1 MHFLLDENV
10 PVSVADTIRN
20 LGHEVTNI
28 RDYVPAGAA
37 DPVVATVSVQIRA
50 VLISFDGDFQKIAP
64 RIPKGA
70 RQRFRNLSRI
80 SMKCNEPYLS
90 GLHPH
95 PLGLEWAQTGYRGAR
110 HGCSRPRRSPHS
122 RIRYPSSSDFSPMMR
137 PAPPTWR
144 KARWGDGFACP
155 HCGTAGEPFHFE
167 NRPGVLRC
175 RKCRQNTG
183 LTVGTVMERS
193 HTPLNV
199 WFWAAY
205 LVASQTP
212 GMSAVQFQ
220 RQLGLS
226 RYETAFQILHKLRSG
241 MVRPNQD
248 RIGGQPK
255 NHAFLS
261 GLHPHPLGLEW
272 AQTGYRGA
280 RHGCSRP
287 RRSPIPAFATR
298 VQRLFPDDAAC
309 AAYLEKARWGDGFA
323 CPHCGT
329 AGEPFHFEN
338 RPGVLR
344 CRKCRQNTGL
354 TVGTVM
360 ERSHTP
366 LNVWFWAA
374 YLVAS
379 QTPGMSAVQF
389 QRQLGLSR
397 YETAFQI
404 LHKLRSG
411 MVRPNQDRIGGQPK
425 NHVEVDETWVGGR
438 TRGEGRGVHHKVPVS
453 CAIEVCHRKPG
464 TKLDNRKDG
473 RYAGRVRLAVVL
485 DRSAE
490 SLCGFVESTV
500 APGSLIV
507 TDDWSGYA
515 GLGKRGYEH
524 FAVAECGDPE
534 VAEQYLPIIHLV
546 FANLKTW
553 LIGIHHGVSHQHLQA
568 YLNEFTFRFNRRFYP
583 FNAFRSLLGI
593 AGDTSAPTYA
603 ELYSGEWRH
612 PTCSGHGR

>member
-1 MHFLLDENV
+1 MDEASLGPGADKPMSKTKFDVLLQRVRACRICEAELPLGPRPVLRAKRSARVIIIGQAPGTKVHESGIPWNDRSGDRLRQWLKVEDNVFYDE
-10 PVSVADTIRN
+10 
-20 LGHEVTNI
+20 
-28 RDYVPAGAA
+28 
-37 DPVVATVSVQIRA
+37 
-50 VLISFDGDFQKIAP
+50 
-64 RIPKGA
+64 
-70 RQRFRNLSRI
+70 SRI
-80 SMKCNEPYLS
+80 AIVPMGFCYPGLAPSGGDAPPRPECAPEWHPAILAALPKIEPCLS

-95 PLGLEWAQTGYRGAR
+95 PLGLEWAQTGYRERAMDVLDR
-110 HGCSRPRRSPHS
+110 ADLPFPHS
-122 RIRYPSSSDFSPMMR
+122 
-137 PAPPTWR
+137 PPE
-144 KARWGDGFACP
+144 F
-155 HCGTAGEPFHFE
+155 
-167 NRPGVLRC
+167 
-175 RKCRQNTG
+175 
-183 LTVGTVMERS
+183 
-193 HTPLNV
+193 
-199 WFWAAY
+199 
-205 LVASQTP
+205 
-212 GMSAVQFQ
+212 
-220 RQLGLS
+220 
-226 RYETAFQILHKLRSG
+226 
-241 MVRPNQD
+241 
-248 RIGGQPK
+248 
-255 NHAFLS
+255 
-261 GLHPHPLGLEW
+261 
-272 AQTGYRGA
+272 
-280 RHGCSRP
+280 
-287 RRSPIPAFATR
+287 
-298 VQRLFPDDAAC
+298 QRLFPDDAAC

-453 CAIEVCHRKPG
+453 CAIEVRHRKPG